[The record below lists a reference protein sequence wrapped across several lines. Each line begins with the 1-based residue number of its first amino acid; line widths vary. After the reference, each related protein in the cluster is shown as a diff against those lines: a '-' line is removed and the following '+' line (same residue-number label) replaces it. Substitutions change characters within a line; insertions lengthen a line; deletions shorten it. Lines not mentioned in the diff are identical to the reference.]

1 MDVRAGQ
8 QKRLSIE
15 ELRPLN
21 CGARETLDSFLESKE
36 IQLVNPKKKKKKKK
50 KKITLNIHWKD

>member
-8 QKRLSIE
+8 QRRLSIE

-21 CGARETLDSFLESKE
+21 CGAGETLESSLDSKE
-36 IQLVNPKKKKKKKK
+36 IQTVNPKR
-50 KKITLNIHWKD
+50 N